1 MIAEFGFVITEEQTF
16 HMHKLI
22 PVEEARELMNEAKN
36 WGLWR
41 WLMEKGRVRA
51 TADRATDALYE
62 AEKEIKSTWNDDLK
76 RAYLEL
82 EAKAAFE
89 KNSRSRQHYEKAMVE
104 AKHIDPEIKLAVQRV
119 KEADDEAYDAR
130 MDAEDTFDEAER
142 ILSTS
147 MACDGAQKA
156 IDSWDLRL
164 KALRK
169 AEALARGK

>member
-1 MIAEFGFVITEEQTF
+1 
-16 HMHKLI
+16 MHKLI
-22 PVEEARELMNEAKN
+22 PVEEARALMSEAKS
-36 WGLWR
+36 WGIWK
-41 WLMEKGRVRA
+41 WLTEKKRVRA

-62 AEKEIKSTWNDDLK
+62 AENEIKAGWNDDLK

-89 KNSRSRQHYEKAMVE
+89 KNSRSKQRYEKALEE
-104 AKHIDPEIKLAVQRV
+104 AKDIDPEIKLAVQHV
-119 KEADDEAYDAR
+119 KEADDAAYDAR

-142 ILSTS
+142 VMSAS
-147 MACDGAQKA
+147 MACEGAQKA

-169 AEALARGK
+169 AEALTRGKD